1 MFVSVHPG
9 PGIFMLKSPEIR
21 EAHHMFGPVGGMPPA
36 RPTSSSEFRTEWNP
50 EIEAKAIASSVV
62 RT

>member
-9 PGIFMLKSPEIR
+9 PGIFMLNSPEIR